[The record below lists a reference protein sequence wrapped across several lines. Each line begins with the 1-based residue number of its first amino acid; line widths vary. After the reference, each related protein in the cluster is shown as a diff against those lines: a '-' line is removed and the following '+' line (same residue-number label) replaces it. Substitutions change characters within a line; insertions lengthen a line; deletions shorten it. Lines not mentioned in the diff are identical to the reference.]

1 MCRRRIVHLK
11 TDREKIVVLNK
22 LVAHYGIQYWWEDEN
37 RIKDWI
43 SMILIQQTTEL
54 NAKRALENLES
65 YLSVDQ
71 LLEMDI
77 EKLQELI
84 RPAGFY
90 RQKSNYIKELMQW
103 FVKHGKDFNKF
114 KAYSTDELRK
124 ELLTIKGVG
133 PETADAMLL
142 YIFERNV
149 FIADTYAIRLFNRL
163 GFGNYKT
170 YAQLRNDFNHLAEAI
185 PHELCKEWHAA
196 IDVHGKAY
204 GNSKNKLDESWLLN
218 HN

>member
-1 MCRRRIVHLK
+1 MK
-11 TDREKIVVLNK
+11 SNREKIIVLNK
-22 LVAHYGIQYWWEDEN
+22 LVAHYGVQNWWEDEN
-37 RIKDWI
+37 RIKDWV

-54 NAKRALENLES
+54 NANRAVRNLKP
-65 YLSVDQ
+65 YLSVKE
-71 LLEMDI
+71 LLNLDI

-90 RQKSNYIKELMQW
+90 RQKSIYIKELMQW
-103 FVKHGKDFNKF
+103 FDSHGQNFDKF
-114 KAYSTDELRK
+114 ERYSTKELRK

-142 YIFERNV
+142 YIFGRNV

-163 GFGNYKT
+163 GFGEYQT
-170 YAQLRNDFNHLAEAI
+170 YAHMRKEFNPI
-185 PHELCKEWHAA
+185 TKGVPHELCKEWHAV

-204 GNSKNKLDESWLLN
+204 RMTQGELDESWLRN
-218 HN
+218 SI